1 MAFTDI
7 NARTALWSSRGLH
20 WLLQEDDVSEAAFLL
35 HVSPQ
40 KNASALSPQTIKR
53 SQVQRGKKNPRALTT
68 ENVQHSSEQRDS
80 RKPNALI
87 PKHRWPV
94 SWRNRFDA
102 SRKGLVA
109 WTYAQLGQDL
119 LGMRT
124 DGVEKRRNFLQNL
137 LRDFGHPAG
146 THTFWPATLPADS
159 DAAFKPAPGV
169 FWSGVKLLHAR
180 IVVVLGES
188 VAKTLE
194 LPENLLPMQQ
204 ILHQGFLIWFF
215 WDVESILADSQ
226 LYDAM
231 LTCLRQSLQ
240 DIVPQ

>member
-7 NARTALWSSRGLH
+7 NARTALWGSRGLH
-20 WLLQEDDVSEAAFLL
+20 WLLQKDDVSKAAFLL
-35 HVSPQ
+35 HVFPQKSTSAISPQ
-40 KNASALSPQTIKR
+40 NIKHSQIQRRKKALCAPTS
-53 SQVQRGKKNPRALTT
+53 
-68 ENVQHSSEQRDS
+68 ENVQRPSEQHGLQ
-80 RKPNALI
+80 KANVI
-87 PKHRWPV
+87 PQHRWPV

-102 SRKGLVA
+102 TRKGRVA

-119 LGMRT
+119 LGMQT
-124 DGVEKRRNFLQNL
+124 DGLEKRRNFLQNL
-137 LRDFGHPAG
+137 LRDLGHPAG
-146 THTFWPATLPADS
+146 THTFWPAMMPADP

-169 FWSGVKLLHAR
+169 FWSGAKLLGAR
-180 IVVVLGES
+180 VVVALGAS
-188 VAKTLE
+188 VAEMLE

-215 WDVESILADSQ
+215 WDVESMLADSQ
-226 LYDAM
+226 RYDAM